1 MTAPAHNAA
10 ATITPRNAKDRPES
24 KERAFAGVR
33 SRFAGDFTARLCL
46 AKADS
51 LRLKIPTGIDRVAI
65 NQCRAPSIL
74 DARGSNHEAE
84 ISTSRRR
91 GTHHAV

>member
-24 KERAFAGVR
+24 KERGFAGVR
-33 SRFAGDFTARLCL
+33 SRFAGDFIARLCL

-65 NQCRAPSIL
+65 NAAPQL
-74 DARGSNHEAE
+74 FRMLAAR
-84 ISTSRRR
+84 IMRRK
-91 GTHHAV
+91 